1 MPADDPKLAAGTIV
15 LGDVRL
21 DSFVCARGLG
31 ALYLGTSTSSGA
43 RLWVRVISAQGLGRA
58 ADLFAREV
66 SVARHL
72 EHAGSLAPLDAG
84 VSSETGQS
92 QAVVVYEPCE
102 GISLQTLVSEGRLAL
117 PEVARI
123 ATELASILDHA
134 HRQPAPLVHGAL
146 STASVILGGKSRET
160 RLLDLGIVQAL
171 DRASVFDESKWELLD
186 PSAFAPEHASR
197 AFPIGPATDVFG
209 FASIVFECLTGHVA
223 FPATNP
229 AEAEALV
236 IGARPSA
243 HQLRRELPAT
253 LDRLL
258 ARAWSVDPRS
268 RPNDIAAFARAIA
281 AELQPPDDDEAT
293 VNIAPES
300 KAPPPKA
307 PRAHTLP
314 FGMPALVNSDPP
326 IDSKPTLSK
335 LEAARAPESEAM
347 ALRAPAPAPAPGPAP
362 APDPAP
368 ELRVVNVTAMLV
380 SLLLAGAI
388 VIAGAMIAASHYLA
402 RPTAAPPPPP
412 VVTTVVAAPSTSTPP
427 PVPVATAS
435 VTATASVKAAPPEPA
450 SSAPLWPVMAKES
463 GPRPSAKS
471 IETLQSRLKIAIEP
485 CMKITPRPPPGMPW
499 MIHFE
504 LDGPTGSP
512 ALVEVSR
519 PYKGT
524 VAGACITRA
533 ALDARVP
540 PFDAGRWATDLRF
553 AP

>member
-1 MPADDPKLAAGTIV
+1 MRAPIVIESWCMPTDDRRLEPGTTV
-15 LGDVRL
+15 LGDVRI

-31 ALYLGTSTSSGA
+31 ALYLGTQAASGA
-43 RLWVRVISAQGLGRA
+43 RLWVRVMSGHGLARA

-72 EHAGSLAPLDAG
+72 EHSGSLAPLDAG
-84 VSSETGQS
+84 VSSATGQTE
-92 QAVVVYEPCE
+92 AVVVYEPCE
-102 GISLQTLVSEGRLAL
+102 GISLQALASEGRL
-117 PEVARI
+117 PTSEVARI

-146 STASVILGGKSRET
+146 STASVILGGKSRDT
-160 RLLDLGIVQAL
+160 RLLDLGIMQAF
-171 DRASVFDESKWELLD
+171 DRAAVFDEAKWELLD

-209 FASIVFECLTGHVA
+209 LASIVFECLTGHVA

-243 HQLRRELPAT
+243 HQLRRELPPT

-281 AELQPPDDDEAT
+281 SELTPPDDDEAT

-307 PRAHTLP
+307 PRAKTLP
-314 FGMPALVNSDPP
+314 FGMPALAPSDPP
-326 IDSKPTLSK
+326 IGDKPTLSK
-335 LEAARAPESEAM
+335 LEVARAAEKEPV
-347 ALRAPAPAPAPGPAP
+347 PVPVPGPAL
-362 APDPAP
+362 DPP
-368 ELRVVNVTAMLV
+368 PTLRVVNVTAMLA

-388 VIAGAMIAASHYLA
+388 VIAGAMVAASRYV
-402 RPTAAPPPPP
+402 APPAPTPPAP
-412 VVTTVVAAPSTSTPP
+412 VVITTVVAAPSVSAPP
-427 PVPVATAS
+427 IVS
-435 VTATASVKAAPPEPA
+435 VTATASAPPALSAAPSA
-450 SSAPLWPVMAKES
+450 APLWPPMAKEP

-471 IETLQSRLKIAIEP
+471 IETLQARLKTAIEP
-485 CMKITPRPPPGMPW
+485 CLKITPRPPPGMPW